1 MSEQEAAPAA
11 AIPGARIEG
20 QAELDASFAAAF
32 LEHDPDDGGGADE
45 PAETDAAPVRDEE
58 GKFTSRAAAGVPK
71 IGERDDADGAA
82 EDDEGAE
89 QVAGGDE
96 AAVAAKPEDA
106 EAYEKALLALRYSG
120 VPSAIIKN
128 ASREELIAWG
138 TEAADRRAKTEA
150 ALEERATRIR
160 ELEEGQKA
168 PAAAPAK
175 AAAPDWTPHLKALAD
190 TLGLD
195 SEAATKAFGPVLD
208 AVASTVRAEFEGRL
222 SPIERATQDANAAE
236 GRRQISEQV
245 RRLAVDHPK
254 LKTDQDLV
262 QKLNAK
268 ALALWKSG
276 EYRDAE
282 SVYDDASKLVLG
294 APTANLAAKRR
305 NGSAAPPEGRMHE
318 AMESSDEALLTAMDR
333 SESGDSRGARRAGS
347 QFWDQEFQRRN
358 GRTPK

>member
-1 MSEQEAAPAA
+1 MADVVTPGEVAAAAEQRAAIEAADP
-11 AIPGARIEG
+11 R
-20 QAELDASFAAAF
+20 AELDAQFAAAF
-32 LEHDPDDGGGADE
+32 EAHDPGKGAAD
-45 PAETDAAPVRDEE
+45 DAAPEPVEAKNVREIDPEE
-58 GKFTSRAAAGVPK
+58 GRS
-71 IGERDDADGAA
+71 
-82 EDDEGAE
+82 EGAE
-89 QVAGGDE
+89 RAGETVAE
-96 AAVAAKPEDA
+96 APAQDD

-120 VPSAIIKN
+120 VPSAVTKN
-128 ASREELIAWG
+128 LSRDELIAWG
-138 TEAADRRAKTEA
+138 NQAADRRAKTEA